1 MMLYVIVYT
10 ILFILSVLLIVLIL
24 PVRIRLTGRLKLKES
39 DIEGNARLL
48 LGYRRRGIGIDILP
62 KKTITLGTYQKPIFV
77 KSLQKNTKKN
87 KNHKQESDEKSL
99 KEKYMS
105 FRKIPVMQLI
115 KSVLKLIHW
124 EEFSL
129 KGKLGFS
136 NPMYTGLALGF
147 LNTFKGLVNPQKLI
161 LELEPIFSDKLNTD
175 VEGTIHIRLSPLIT
189 VIQAGFTYYK
199 FHK

>member
-87 KNHKQESDEKSL
+87 KNHKQESE
-99 KEKYMS
+99 EKYRL

>member
-39 DIEGNARLL
+39 DIEGNVRLL
-48 LGYRRRGIGIDILP
+48 LGYRKRGIGIDILP

-87 KNHKQESDEKSL
+87 KNHKQGSDEKSL

-115 KSVLKLIHW
+115 KSV
-124 EEFSL
+124 SL
-129 KGKLGFS
+129 
-136 NPMYTGLALGF
+136 Y
-147 LNTFKGLVNPQKLI
+147 
-161 LELEPIFSDKLNTD
+161 SD
-175 VEGTIHIRLSPLIT
+175 R
-189 VIQAGFTYYK
+189 
-199 FHK
+199 